1 LLAKPRSNCSTGG
14 GEGGSIFMR
23 KAGVRPDL
31 SVGEGLAGAARG
43 ILHEARDALE
53 DRARPEAAAVH
64 EYRKD
69 MKRWRAVL
77 RLLAPFLGAEGDGL
91 QREARDLARALAP
104 ARDAQAALDALADL
118 GKAEPG
124 LPAGMAK
131 ALHSRIEKIKASETM
146 ALDEDLRQKLGGALD
161 TAELAAEHWPLESLG
176 FAELAA
182 ALATGYR
189 RARKAVPPDFSA
201 ASAAALHELRK
212 RVIVHRHQM
221 ELVAPLWPRM
231 TKAWI
236 AEAQRLR
243 ERLGSHHDLGVLAN
257 LAAPGRPLARWR
269 ARRRRG
275 KARRPAVCREAQS
288 VPQKARGAVF
298 RESEVGGQ

>member
-1 LLAKPRSNCSTGG
+1 
-14 GEGGSIFMR
+14 
-23 KAGVRPDL
+23 
-31 SVGEGLAGAARG
+31 
-43 ILHEARDALE
+43 
-53 DRARPEAAAVH
+53 
-64 EYRKD
+64 
-69 MKRWRAVL
+69 VL
-77 RLLAPFLGAEGDGL
+77 RLIAPFLGAEGDGL
-91 QREARDLARALAP
+91 QREARDLAH
-104 ARDAQAALDALADL
+104 ALADL

-131 ALHSRIEKIKASETM
+131 ALHSRSETM

-161 TAELAAEHWPLESLG
+161 MAELAAEHWPLESLG

-269 ARRRRG
+269 ARLT
-275 KARRPAVCREAQS
+275 PAVAARQAAHVAVAAKLAGRLFAEKPKAFRKRLEALFSGNQKS
-288 VPQKARGAVF
+288 VVSDQ
-298 RESEVGGQ
+298 